1 MIDCKELV
9 SRLCEK
15 LREREYFSDKLIIS
29 AYSKTQK
36 PTVPS
41 NMAVVCGILSIK
53 AQNVSL
59 GQSVKAGEISVFAD
73 ICVPFHIRNFDF
85 EYAAQE
91 VFSAFCA
98 GAPASISASQ
108 VTVNTDMQ
116 CYVMRLTVTFSDA
129 LILN

>member
-9 SRLCEK
+9 SQLCEK
-15 LREREYFSDKLIIS
+15 LREREYFSDKLIVS
-29 AYSKTQK
+29 AYRKTQK
-36 PTVPS
+36 PTVLS
-41 NMAVVCGILSIK
+41 KTAVVCGILGMK

-59 GQSVKAGEISVFAD
+59 GQSVMAGEISVFAD
-73 ICVPFHIRNFDF
+73 LCVPFHIRNFDF
-85 EYAAQE
+85 ESAAQE

-129 LILN
+129 LLLN

>member
-9 SRLCEK
+9 SQLCEK
-15 LREREYFSDKLIIS
+15 LRECEYFSDKLIVS
-29 AYSKTQK
+29 AYRKMQK
-36 PTVPS
+36 PTVLS
-41 NMAVVCGILSIK
+41 QTAVVCGILGMK

-59 GQSVKAGEISVFAD
+59 GQSVKAGEISAFAD
-73 ICVPFHIRNFDF
+73 LCVPFHIREFDF
-85 EYAAQE
+85 ESAAQE

-129 LILN
+129 LLLN